1 MWSKGVVSMLTTD
14 KLYVA
19 CNKYNWCTSATTA
32 TYDKILK
39 MPNRFET
46 KDIALAIWLVTN
58 DGQSYDSIY
67 SKLKS
72 ISRRNRV

>member
-1 MWSKGVVSMLTTD
+1 MLNTD
-14 KLYVA
+14 LLYQA

-39 MPNRFET
+39 MPNGFET

-58 DGQSYDSIY
+58 DGQSYESIY
-67 SKLKS
+67 FKLKS
-72 ISRRNRV
+72 ISRRKRL